1 MICLVQFKPKIWI
14 PFLVTIYGICSVLL
28 TTIKAPTFK
37 GILVVILDVMCTNVL
52 AGSLAY
58 LSFWVA
64 IPKTW
69 YRFSAFY
76 MLIHAFVSAGEITTL
91 VLSEKPTPTNPYYYS
106 LAIGSVVLLA
116 GIFGFFDLEE
126 SPEKSKYLVEPE
138 SHDVIQTLELDRGLL
153 SNLKKEKLKIKDVL
167 LDRNT
172 YLLSYIYRLS
182 TLLSVVNHNL
192 LYSVIQPSEGD
203 TGSLGIWITY
213 MLAKYTTF
221 VLGPLLFVYKRTNK
235 YIRRMLVV
243 MSIAMSVLVYIL
255 QVKNRKPVTIIEAIF
270 LDLLSTYA
278 STIIE
283 VITIITLIVDVKEPR
298 KIVFSV
304 ALFFALYRLYYIVLV
319 YFLNF
324 ALDKGKNNYNI
335 VAIVAMVVNFASIIF
350 IKTS

>member
-1 MICLVQFKPKIWI
+1 
-14 PFLVTIYGICSVLL
+14 
-28 TTIKAPTFK
+28 
-37 GILVVILDVMCTNVL
+37 
-52 AGSLAY
+52 
-58 LSFWVA
+58 
-64 IPKTW
+64 
-69 YRFSAFY
+69 
-76 MLIHAFVSAGEITTL
+76 
-91 VLSEKPTPTNPYYYS
+91 KPTPTNPYYYS
-106 LAIGSVVLLA
+106 LVIGSVVLLA

-138 SHDVIQTLELDRGLL
+138 SHDVIQTLELDH
-153 SNLKKEKLKIKDVL
+153 
-167 LDRNT
+167 RNT

-243 MSIAMSVLVYIL
+243 MSIAMSVLVYIF
-255 QVKNRKPVTIIEAIF
+255 QAKNQKPVTIIEAVF

-283 VITIITLIVDVKEPR
+283 LITV
-298 KIVFSV
+298 
-304 ALFFALYRLYYIVLV
+304 
-319 YFLNF
+319 
-324 ALDKGKNNYNI
+324 
-335 VAIVAMVVNFASIIF
+335 
-350 IKTS
+350 